1 MKKYADILFVIAIA
15 GCILI
20 TLFLIAGWIE
30 FRSLAMLLLYIA
42 DVAVFGVALW
52 AAQREAE

>member
-1 MKKYADILFVIAIA
+1 MTHADMLFVVAIA

-42 DVAVFGVALW
+42 DVTVFGVALW
-52 AAQREAE
+52 LAEKETR